1 MYCRLSNE
9 IMTIFEK
16 GWPYWPLTTLRKVGT
31 SLFVFCVG
39 VILAQVVREAGGL
52 GYYIIH
58 GVTGAMI
65 IYTWRGKHPFIV
77 PALLIAATLVL
88 LIILGFWQLDRADE
102 KRAIEDKIAIANSAN
117 VELVV
122 STELLKDKEYYH
134 VRLQGSYVDDKQFI
148 YDNQI
153 VDQIFGYYVLTPF
166 ILKDASKAILI
177 NRGFIP
183 WNGRRDKL
191 ADIDIGVKITEVKV
205 QISKPV
211 KRIELKTSQIKQD
224 FPVLIQALDL
234 DEMSAIA
241 SLDFANKV
249 GLLSPESENGFVR
262 KWEPYTGS
270 IERHIGY
277 AIQWFLMALVLSI
290 IGVRLALKQRKK

>member
-1 MYCRLSNE
+1 MEFRFYIPASL
-9 IMTIFEK
+9 IVA
-16 GWPYWPLTTLRKVGT
+16 TL
-31 SLFVFCVG
+31 
-39 VILAQVVREAGGL
+39 
-52 GYYIIH
+52 
-58 GVTGAMI
+58 
-65 IYTWRGKHPFIV
+65 
-77 PALLIAATLVL
+77 ALLIS
-88 LIILGFWQLDRADE
+88 LGFWQLDRADE

-153 VDQIFGYYVLTPF
+153 VDQISGYYVLTPF
-166 ILKDASKAILI
+166 VLNGDSKTVLI
-177 NRGFIP
+177 NRGFIA

-191 ADIDIGVKITEVKV
+191 ADIDIEGEITEVKV

-211 KRIELKTSQIKQD
+211 KRMELKASEISGE

-234 DEMSAIA
+234 DAMSAIA
-241 SLDFANKV
+241 SIDFVSVV
-249 GLLSPESENGFVR
+249 GLLSPESSNGFVR
-262 KWEPYTGS
+262 RWEPYTGS

-277 AIQWFLMALVLSI
+277 AIQWFLMALVLAF
-290 IGVRLALKQRKK
+290 IGIRLALKQRRS